1 MKKMRINSIALF
13 GLASVLA
20 VLSQSCTD
28 AQDDTPKPIDNR
40 TGIVCTTALSQG
52 TETNGLKINLYV
64 FSKEGTGDYQL
75 SDSVSPVVSGDT
87 RLTIN
92 PAELKRN
99 DYRFLFIATPKTRQ
113 EIQVKRVDDTPLA
126 FGTEWGKVSVVMLR
140 DSMSVDNYYG
150 ITDLPGSEISA
161 QGIINGDLKRMVG
174 QMVFHFYKIGAGG
187 ITNPIPVDNPNVASV
202 LDRVFGIELTYQNV
216 PRRITF
222 DADNQPVASATDP
235 GTTLTNVVRFSTT
248 GNGLKVNLP
257 QPGVP
262 VETSADVRGEAIL
275 KGTCLFPARD
285 RVKVSMTFHY
295 YDTTPTC
302 EDTKHTHVA
311 TCYTPRTL
319 SLNIPQNAPITGL
332 SVIPDHFTINNA
344 GIPCDRVIDIVHT
357 SNITINTEW
366 TNPETKEQP

>member
-1 MKKMRINSIALF
+1 MRINSIALF

-75 SDSVSPVVSGDT
+75 SDSVSPVLNDT
-87 RLTIN
+87 RLTIH
-92 PAELKRN
+92 PAELRRN

-126 FGTEWGKVSVVMLR
+126 FGTEWKEVSVVMLK

-150 ITDLPGSEISA
+150 ITDMPGSEISA
-161 QGIINGDLKRMVG
+161 QGIIKGDLKRMVG
-174 QMVFHFYKIGAGG
+174 QMEFRFYKIG
-187 ITNPIPVDNPNVASV
+187 TDENKSPVPVENPDVASV
-202 LDRVFGIELTYQNV
+202 LDRVSCIELTYQNV

-235 GTTLTNVVRFSTT
+235 GSTLKNVVRLSTT
-248 GNGLKVNLP
+248 ENGLKVNLP

-262 VETSADVRGEAIL
+262 VETSDDVRGEAIL
-275 KGTCLFPARD
+275 KGTCLFPAQD

-302 EDTKHTHVA
+302 EKTKHTHVA
-311 TCYTPRTL
+311 ACYTPRTL

-332 SVIPDHFTINNA
+332 SVIPDYFTVNNA